1 MVMTMI
7 IMMMMI
13 IQCCWLLCALLAG
26 EIFWALYNLIISAGG
41 PWATNMPSHLT
52 PLGLTFC
59 ICVSVFL
66 FKYLH
71 FWAFIFTST
80 SFGFFSLWPPTCTKQ
95 PNVSDLCLFVTAF
108 VFVFVLRIVFV
119 FALLD
124 LITKMLEAS
133 KSFCDRTPLGR
144 NLLFC
149 RIEIVL
155 QRFNQTWLTCWLS
168 LQPFVALQRQ
178 TDHSSVIGLDQNCRL
193 S

>member
-1 MVMTMI
+1 
-7 IMMMMI
+7 
-13 IQCCWLLCALLAG
+13 
-26 EIFWALYNLIISAGG
+26 
-41 PWATNMPSHLT
+41 MPSHLT

-119 FALLD
+119 FVLRIVFVFVQRIVFVFALLD

-155 QRFNQTWLTCWLS
+155 QRFNQT
-168 LQPFVALQRQ
+168 
-178 TDHSSVIGLDQNCRL
+178 
-193 S
+193 